1 MTDKKKTVIVT
12 GGAGFLGSFLCERL
26 LKDSRVIC
34 LDNFTTS
41 PQSNINHLLKNP
53 DFEFVNA
60 DITEP
65 LELDQLPELERFKI
79 RIHGVQGIYNLAC
92 PNTHDDFN
100 RLRHK
105 TLLANSLGLK
115 NVLDLAVKYQAKF
128 FQAST
133 SVVYG
138 QVPNNGQELHEEN
151 IGLID
156 HLDPRGCYDE
166 GKRFAETMC
175 VTYRDVFG
183 LEVHIGRLFWVYGP
197 RQTLRD
203 GHLVQD
209 FIMKAVEGGDLTIY
223 GDEETWAAML
233 YVTDAIDAIIR
244 LMESDCPGPVNIG
257 SNQVIKLVE
266 LGETIIKMVGND
278 QATIEFRSPPKT
290 ASLKALPNLDKIK
303 GIGWTPIVTLNEGLK
318 KTMEYVI
325 AQKDII
331 GPYFG

>member
-1 MTDKKKTVIVT
+1 MIDKKKNVIVT
-12 GGAGFLGSFLCERL
+12 GGAGFLGSFLCEHL
-26 LKDSRVIC
+26 LKDSHVIC

-41 PQSNINHLLKNP
+41 PQSNINNMLKNP
-53 DFEFVNA
+53 DFEFVNG
-60 DITEP
+60 DVTDQ
-65 LELDQLPELERFKI
+65 LEFDQLPELERFKI
-79 RIHGVQGIYNLAC
+79 RTHGIQEIYNLAC
-92 PNTHDDFN
+92 PNTHDDFD
-100 RLRHK
+100 RLRYK
-105 TLLANSLGLK
+105 TLLANSLGIK
-115 NVLDLAVKYQAKF
+115 NMLDLAVRYRAKF

-138 QVPNNGQELHEEN
+138 RQPGNGHELREED

-175 VTYRDVFG
+175 MTYRDVFG
-183 LEVHIGRLFWVYGP
+183 LEVKIGRLFWVYGP

-233 YVTDAIDAIIR
+233 YVTDAVDAIIR
-244 LMESDCPGPVNIG
+244 LLRSDLQGAVNIG
-257 SNQVIKLVE
+257 SNQVIRLAD
-266 LGETIIKMVGND
+266 LGQTIIEMVGNE
-278 QATIEFRSPPKT
+278 QATVEFRLSKSMPPKT
-290 ASLKALPNLDKIK
+290 LPNLDKIK
-303 GIGWTPIVTLNEGLK
+303 SIGWTPIVTLKDGLK
-318 KTMEYVI
+318 KTMEYVV